1 VKDQGI
7 LFLGWCRKDQFSYV
21 RGKDNIVQVFDTL
34 SETVVKQRQYDDL
47 KHPIKGLHSIAGENY
62 QHIMVDK
69 EANCLVDDLKKK
81 SDPTKFKAKGD
92 HVHKTYFSQGELAV
106 CSKGTTLQIW
116 DVNKAAMVWQAKNVS
131 NDELSL

>member
-1 VKDQGI
+1 MVEIHCSNKSLNATPSRNLYRIG
-7 LFLGWCRKDQFSYV
+7 LRV
-21 RGKDNIVQVFDTL
+21 RG
-34 SETVVKQRQYDDL
+34 KQRQYNDL
-47 KHPIKGLHSIAGENY
+47 KHPIKGLHSIAGDNY

-81 SDPTKFKAKGD
+81 SDPTTFKAKGD

>member
-1 VKDQGI
+1 M
-7 LFLGWCRKDQFSYV
+7 FLGWCRKDQFSYV

-34 SETVVKQRQYDDL
+34 SETVVKQRQY
-47 KHPIKGLHSIAGENY
+47 
-62 QHIMVDK
+62 
-69 EANCLVDDLKKK
+69 DDLKKK